1 MTFVKG
7 GEGHQQNFVGAVV
20 EDKKRGKPPNLFL
33 LIKEEREK
41 TKEVKGGW
49 SESKEV
55 KYEKVV
61 YEEKEGVDGSPNVR
75 L

>member
-1 MTFVKG
+1 MKS
-7 GEGHQQNFVGAVV
+7 
-20 EDKKRGKPPNLFL
+20 
-33 LIKEEREK
+33 
-41 TKEVKGGW
+41 KGGW

>member
-1 MTFVKG
+1 MARAWGRGVI
-7 GEGHQQNFVGAVV
+7 
-20 EDKKRGKPPNLFL
+20 KKIVMVLWLRRKRRKPPNLFL

>member
-1 MTFVKG
+1 MKIHNRISQIKYG
-7 GEGHQQNFVGAVV
+7 ESGEGGGSSKNCDGAVV
-20 EDKKRGKPPNLFL
+20 EEK
-33 LIKEEREK
+33 KEEN
-41 TKEVKGGW
+41 KGGW

>member
-1 MTFVKG
+1 MRR
-7 GEGHQQNFVGAVV
+7 
-20 EDKKRGKPPNLFL
+20 KRRKPPNLFL

>member
-1 MTFVKG
+1 MARAG
-7 GEGHQQNFVGAVV
+7 GRGVI
-20 EDKKRGKPPNLFL
+20 KKIVMVLWLRRKRRKPPNLFL

-41 TKEVKGGW
+41 TKEVNGGW